1 MRSQDKAIFL
11 EAARQFQIW
20 ILVRRTNRASL
31 EYVGRPGYTP
41 KRIDCKAKTA
51 DIDIAPYRLAGLV
64 VDPGIHPKAFKP
76 GKAAKA
82 AACWAAMKPLLGELV
97 RETLRRP
104 QGAGVVPSCQSI
116 TAGCIHRAAGPRLR

>member
-41 KRIDCKAKTA
+41 KRIDCKVKTA
-51 DIDIAPYRLAGLV
+51 DIDSAPYRLAGLV
-64 VDPGIHPKAFKP
+64 GIQASIRKLSSRARLQRPRIA
-76 GKAAKA
+76 G
-82 AACWAAMKPLLGELV
+82 
-97 RETLRRP
+97 LR
-104 QGAGVVPSCQSI
+104 
-116 TAGCIHRAAGPRLR
+116 